1 MNRPTPPNPMRY
13 APSAHEASE
22 LDRYIERFRLLLA
35 KAQGARA
42 VCLACGLALATRLRA
57 GTPRRGA
64 VL

>member
-1 MNRPTPPNPMRY
+1 MRY